1 MFIAKLKVKYSVIML
16 ILRVKFLSC
25 IQQQKA
31 LKTKMLDM
39 SNWCETESFST
50 KFSKKQL
57 YITRS

>member
-16 ILRVKFLSC
+16 ILRVKFISS